1 MKFSENENYAVKSV
15 AFANKFTTAPE
26 VTVNFFRDNVKVNVS
41 NVVLNITT
49 DGFTIVDFEYDS
61 TNLDNIPNCFT
72 WTASGDFVDNIT
84 YKDTAKDYA
93 NLGVNMLVEGV
104 GRVTNDGSF
113 KVYRDD
119 VEIYNVPK
127 NSQRTFLGL
136 RVNDIFVLPENASF
150 TLKGIH
156 LQAGDGGYAVTGL
169 NSRFSIT
176 VDKPRAIDLGRT
188 GTITLTDD
196 VEFEILRNGE
206 KFDGLTILEND
217 ILVFRNSDHNNN
229 ICIESSGITFNTNKL
244 DTSSEQFSIIVN
256 SVQEGFTINVIK
268 TQKGRTIDID
278 SKSTVSVQRGAEIV
292 GVLTHND
299 TTFEF
304 VSGDILITNS
314 AIVTGSDITVTR
326 DSDTYNF
333 TITDLGSNY
342 KLQVRKNS
350 DVVPD
355 ESGVLTESDI
365 NSESGSDINS
375 ESNTES
381 GI

>member
-1 MKFSENENYAVKSV
+1 MKFSENENYSVKSV
-15 AFANKFTTAPE
+15 AFANKFSTAPE
-26 VTVNFFRDNVKVNVS
+26 VTVNFFKDNVKVNVS
-41 NVVLNITT
+41 DVVLNITT

-61 TNLDNIPNCFT
+61 SNLDNIPNCFT

-136 RVNDIFVLPENASF
+136 RVNDKIVLPENASF

-156 LQAGDGGYAVTGL
+156 LQAGESGHTVVGL
-169 NSRFSIT
+169 NSRFSII
-176 VDKPRAIDLGRT
+176 VDKPKAIDLGRT
-188 GTITLTDD
+188 GVITLTDD

-229 ICIESSGITFNTNKL
+229 ICIESSGITFNTDKL
-244 DTSSEQFSIIVN
+244 DTSSEQFSVIVN
-256 SVQEGFTINVIK
+256 SVQEGFNIHVIK
-268 TQKGRTIDID
+268 TQRGRTIDID
-278 SKSTVSVQRGAEIV
+278 SKSNVSIQRGAEIV
-292 GVLTHND
+292 GVLTHSD
-299 TTFEF
+299 KTFEF
-304 VSGDILITNS
+304 TSGDILITNG

-342 KLQVRKNS
+342 KLQVRKES
-350 DVVPD
+350 DVNPVD
-355 ESGVLTESDI
+355 SGDLTE
-365 NSESGSDINS
+365 SDINS

>member
-15 AFANKFTTAPE
+15 AFANKFSTAPE
-26 VTVNFFRDNVKVNVS
+26 VTVNFFRDNVKVNVTD
-41 NVVLNITT
+41 VALNITT

-61 TNLDNIPNCFT
+61 SNLDNIPNCFT

-156 LQAGDGGYAVTGL
+156 LQAGDGRYAVTGL

-176 VDKPRAIDLGRT
+176 VDKPKAIDLGRT

-229 ICIESSGITFNTNKL
+229 ICIESSGITFNTDKL
-244 DTSSEQFSIIVN
+244 DTSSEQFSVIVN
-256 SVQEGFTINVIK
+256 SVQEGFNIHVIK
-268 TQKGRTIDID
+268 TQRGRTIDID
-278 SKSTVSVQRGAEIV
+278 SKSTVSIQRGAEIV
-292 GVLTHND
+292 GVLTHKD

-304 VSGDILITNS
+304 TSGDILITNS

-333 TITDLGSNY
+333 TITDLGTNY
-342 KLQVRKNS
+342 KLQVRRDS
-350 DVVPD
+350 EVIPD
-355 ESGVLTESDI
+355 ESGDLT
-365 NSESGSDINS
+365 ESGSDSNS